1 MQKVRL
7 KSDGIGTEFVF
18 ADIRSN
24 SGYVD
29 VRISVDLPEEMG
41 RWPMPMAA
49 CRLFKGDLERLLQYF
64 RSHTKGLL
72 DGSLSESAVFVPSEI
87 GFQIR
92 ALDGDVESMLDGY
105 FTIEVMNNYGLRKEG
120 YDSLYLGFSSVIDL
134 VNLNE
139 FCARI
144 EAIAIV
150 L

>member
-72 DGSLSESAVFVPSEI
+72 DGSLSESAFKSEHWMVTLS
-87 GFQIR
+87 R
-92 ALDGDVESMLDGY
+92 CSMD
-105 FTIEVMNNYGLRKEG
+105 TSR
-120 YDSLYLGFSSVIDL
+120 SRS
-134 VNLNE
+134 
-139 FCARI
+139 
-144 EAIAIV
+144 
-150 L
+150 